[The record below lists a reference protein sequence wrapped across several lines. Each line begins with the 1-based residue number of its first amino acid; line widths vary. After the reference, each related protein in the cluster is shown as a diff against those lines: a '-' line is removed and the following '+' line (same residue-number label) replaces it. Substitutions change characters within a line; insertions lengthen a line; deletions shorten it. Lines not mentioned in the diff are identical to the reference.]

1 MLSGKGKALKFNP
14 PPPVGIHRP
23 PTATPKR
30 LRTKKV
36 ATAMQHSGWD
46 RLKTQSANVSA
57 TGAVLALVTQ
67 TAKKSLRSGRTS
79 YSSSEEYSD
88 EEEDAKTRTETITA
102 DTTTRPASTPHQPT
116 LDLNLSN
123 LPRRKDAEKMEIED
137 EGEENQWNGD
147 ENENVAGWAE
157 EPSMSGSISRGELD
171 IRPAT
176 PPNPLQ
182 SFNDTDS

>member
-36 ATAMQHSGWD
+36 ALRLQHSGWD

-88 EEEDAKTRTETITA
+88 EEEDAETRTETITA
-102 DTTTRPASTPHQPT
+102 DTMTRPASTPHQPT
-116 LDLNLSN
+116 VDLNLSN
-123 LPRRKDAEKMEIED
+123 LPRRKENED
-137 EGEENQWNGD
+137 EGEDLEENQLDGD
-147 ENENVAGWAE
+147 ENENVAGWTE
-157 EPSMSGSISRGELD
+157 EPSMSVSISRGDLG

-176 PPNPLQ
+176 PPNPLE

>member
-1 MLSGKGKALKFNP
+1 MLSGKGKSLKFNP

-36 ATAMQHSGWD
+36 AAATQHSGWD
-46 RLKTQSANVSA
+46 RLKTQSANIGA

-67 TAKKSLRSGRTS
+67 AAKKSLRSGRTS
-79 YSSSEEYSD
+79 YSSSEECSD
-88 EEEDAKTRTETITA
+88 EEEDANTRTETITA
-102 DTTTRPASTPHQPT
+102 DTMTRPASTPHQPT
-116 LDLNLSN
+116 SDLNLSN
-123 LPRRKDAEKMEIED
+123 LPRRKEELEQED
-137 EGEENQWNGD
+137 EGEENQLNGD
-147 ENENVAGWAE
+147 ENENVAGWAG

-182 SFNDTDS
+182 SFNDTDG